1 MTQRKALKALAA
13 IVLFSTLLLVFNY
26 FYKKIKPEAYLE
38 AKRENP
44 VELAM
49 ARRDLMDD
57 LPIQENDPKT
67 AVKNDRG
74 LLAWSQESIIPEF
87 HKADLNIYRGRN
99 KNAHALEGIVLFI
112 DAGEVED
119 DILIDDVPSGEQ
131 TRKANVAATD
141 PFTGLPVRQK
151 SGVSQVEKEKE
162 KEKVVAPGEI
172 LDTLAKKLKKEM
184 EDMGATVYLTREQSK
199 SGSEISQQA
208 VIGNQIA
215 QRFLAELKEQNFKS
229 VGVETLI
236 PTLHNTVTDPGS
248 LAARALFTNNGI
260 NSNLR
265 LLLDVERQ
273 YKEAF
278 FLSLRLG
285 DSETE
290 SGVKV
295 LYYGATV
302 GASFGAS
309 ALDEANPQNQPAYVA
324 YDVSSR
330 RRLAEQVERNIR
342 EYLPELSYKGKQ
354 TAVQESAVVSGRYN
368 NLTAVEL
375 VIAQRANEEN
385 VRFLQQESNIK
396 TLAEAIALSA
406 YEFYCDQ
413 P

>member
-1 MTQRKALKALAA
+1 MAA
-13 IVLFSTLLLVFNY
+13 IVLFSALLLVFNY

-87 HKADLNIYRGRN
+87 HKADLSIYRGRN

-112 DAGEVED
+112 DAGEVAEEV
-119 DILIDDVPSGEQ
+119 LIDDVPSGEQ

-141 PFTGLPVRQK
+141 PFTLLPVRQK
-151 SGVSQVEKEKE
+151 SGVSQPEKEKEKE

-199 SGSEISQQA
+199 SASEISQQA

-229 VGVETLI
+229 VDIETLI
-236 PTLHNTVTDPGS
+236 PTLHNSVTDPGS

-273 YKEAF
+273 YKEVF
-278 FLSLRLG
+278 YLSLRLG

-290 SGVKV
+290 SGVKA

-302 GASFGAS
+302 GASFGSS

-375 VIAQRANEEN
+375 VIGQRANEEN
-385 VRFLQQESNIK
+385 IRFLQQESNIK